1 MKPAACHLKWQQGSR
16 PQGAR
21 PLRGPSSQASRGRKE
36 GQENV
41 RGAVIALSCL
51 LPGQLGCFSLSC
63 GKLPVGF
70 QNQFSGF
77 NSQKCCF
84 TPKRPVVIFPIF

>member
-1 MKPAACHLKWQQGSR
+1 MKPAASHLKWQQGSR

-21 PLRGPSSQASRGRKE
+21 PLRGPSSQALRGRKE

-51 LPGQLGCFSLSC
+51 LPGQLGVSPH
-63 GKLPVGF
+63 PVGSSLWGFKISF
-70 QNQFSGF
+70 QASIAKN
-77 NSQKCCF
+77 
-84 TPKRPVVIFPIF
+84 VVLLPNDLLSSS